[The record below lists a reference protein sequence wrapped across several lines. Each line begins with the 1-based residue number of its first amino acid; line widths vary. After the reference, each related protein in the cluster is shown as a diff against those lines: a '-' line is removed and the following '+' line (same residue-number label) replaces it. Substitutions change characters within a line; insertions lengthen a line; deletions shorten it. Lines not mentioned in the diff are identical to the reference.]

1 MFIRSVTHRALRA
14 LTVDLSILQR
24 GREEGGRERESEVER
39 ERERKGREGG
49 RESERGRGRDA
60 VNRLYIALNTLIT
73 GRTLRRYCGEEEEIY
88 IFILY

>member
-39 ERERKGREGG
+39 EREER
-49 RESERGRGRDA
+49 ERGRERE
-60 VNRLYIALNTLIT
+60 RE
-73 GRTLRRYCGEEEEIY
+73 REGERCC
-88 IFILY
+88 